1 MTREELVKQAKV
13 KLGPIFRL
21 GDEEVLKS
29 IGDTVIEEA
38 LDCSHRA
45 ETKEN
50 LMTLKAIIIESII
63 IAYQNR
69 GSESLKSQ
77 SELGQSNSF
86 VDWMEYLQTNIIQKG
101 KRLLF

>member
-1 MTREELVKQAKV
+1 MTREELVRQAKV
-13 KLGPIFRL
+13 KLGPTFRL
-21 GDEEVLKS
+21 GDEQVLTN
-29 IGDTVIEEA
+29 IGDIVIEEA

-45 ETKEN
+45 ETEEN
-50 LMTLKAIIIESII
+50 LKILKAIIVESII
-63 IAYQNR
+63 IAYTNR
-69 GSESLKSQ
+69 GSEGLKSQ